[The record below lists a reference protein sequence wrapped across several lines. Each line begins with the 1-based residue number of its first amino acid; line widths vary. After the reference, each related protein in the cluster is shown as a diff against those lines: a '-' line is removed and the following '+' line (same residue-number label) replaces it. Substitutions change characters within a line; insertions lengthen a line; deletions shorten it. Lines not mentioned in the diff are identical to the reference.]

1 MPSPVGK
8 SDVGH
13 GPSLYDRAVVMLG
26 AKPAASLPVRTR
38 ATIARQDASS
48 EVLVRI
54 IQLAI
59 VLFFGALFALAPK
72 TDSGTAFSPVPT
84 ILAAYLT
91 LTLLGLVSAW
101 RLGLPDWAVYGSIGI
116 DVALLLGL
124 IWSFHVQYGQ
134 PASFALKAPTLL
146 YAFIFVA
153 LRALRFQA
161 RFVLAAGV
169 AAALGWSALV
179 ISVVISEG
187 GGMVITRDYV
197 RYLTSNSLL
206 IGAEVDKVVSILV
219 VSAVLSLALRR
230 ARSLLVQAVDEQAA
244 AENLSRFFD
253 GPVAR
258 SIRAAGDES
267 ITGEGVRREAAILYV
282 DLRGFSVMSAQLD
295 PSEVVAI
302 LNEYQIRL
310 VPLIQREGGIID
322 KYLGDGIMAT
332 FGALKAN
339 DRYAADA
346 LRTVDALVAEVLT
359 WNDDR
364 RLGRLGPRGVNMAVA
379 CGSVVAG
386 ALGGQRLEFTVIG
399 AAVNLAAKLEK
410 HNKTL
415 GSRALAS
422 WATYETAL
430 AQAYDPGRNVA
441 KLTSRIEGAS
451 EPCELAL
458 LHR

>member
-1 MPSPVGK
+1 MPSPMGN
-8 SDVGH
+8 SDVGRA
-13 GPSLYDRAVVMLG
+13 PNLYDRAVVMLG
-26 AKPAASLPVRTR
+26 AKPAASLPVRTL

-72 TDSGTAFSPVPT
+72 TDSATAFSPVPT
-84 ILAAYLT
+84 ILASYLV
-91 LTLLGLVSAW
+91 LTLLGLAWAW
-101 RLGLPDWAVYGSIGI
+101 RFGLPDWAVYASIGI

-187 GGMVITRDYV
+187 GSMVITRDYV

-302 LNEYQIRL
+302 LNEYQSRL

-346 LRTVDALVAEVLT
+346 LRAVDALVAEVLT
-359 WNDDR
+359 WEGDR
-364 RLGRLGPRGVNMAVA
+364 MLGRLGLRGVNMAVA

-422 WATYETAL
+422 WAAYETAL
-430 AQAYDPGRNVA
+430 AQAYDPGRDVA
-441 KLTSRIEGAS
+441 KLTSCVEGAS

>member
-8 SDVGH
+8 SDAGH

-91 LTLLGLVSAW
+91 LTVLGLVWAW

-302 LNEYQIRL
+302 LNEYQSRL

-346 LRTVDALVAEVLT
+346 LRAVDALVAEVLT
-359 WNDDR
+359 WADDR
-364 RLGRLGPRGVNMAVA
+364 MLGRLGPRGVNMAVA

-430 AQAYDPGRNVA
+430 AQAYDPGRDVA
-441 KLTSRIEGAS
+441 KLTSRIESAS

>member
-1 MPSPVGK
+1 
-8 SDVGH
+8 
-13 GPSLYDRAVVMLG
+13 L
-26 AKPAASLPVRTR
+26 PARTR
-38 ATIARQDASS
+38 ETIARQDASS
-48 EVLVRI
+48 EVLVRL
-54 IQLAI
+54 IQLAT
-59 VLFFGALFALAPK
+59 VLFFGALFMLAPK
-72 TDSGTAFSPVPT
+72 TDGGTAFSPVPT
-84 ILAAYLT
+84 ILASYLSIT
-91 LTLLGLVSAW
+91 FLGLVWAW
-101 RLGLPDWAVYGSIGI
+101 RFGLPDWAVYGSIGI

-124 IWSFHVQYGQ
+124 IWSFHIQYAQ

-161 RFVLAAGV
+161 RFVLAAGIASAV
-169 AAALGWSALV
+169 GWSTLV
-179 ISVVISEG
+179 IAVVISEG
-187 GGMVITRDYV
+187 TDMVVTRDYV

-219 VSAVLSLALRR
+219 VSVVLSLALRR

-253 GPVAR
+253 APVVR
-258 SIRAAGDES
+258 SIRASGENA

-282 DLRGFSVMSAQLD
+282 DLRGFSVLSARLD

-302 LNEYQIRL
+302 LNEYQRRL
-310 VPLIQREGGIID
+310 VPLIQREGGVID

-332 FGALKAN
+332 FGALKAS

-346 LRTVDALVAEVLT
+346 LRAVDAIAAEVLT
-359 WNDDR
+359 WGEHSM
-364 RLGRLGPRGVNMAVA
+364 LARLGPRGVNMAVA

-415 GSRALAS
+415 KSRALAS
-422 WATYETAL
+422 WGTYETAL
-430 AQAYDPGRNVA
+430 AQAYDPGRDVA
-441 KLTSRIEGAS
+441 KLASRVEGAS
-451 EPCELAL
+451 ELSEVAL
-458 LHR
+458 LYR